1 MLMLAGEVRHLRNLR
16 FRHLIGIN
24 PADSDPFLMNV
35 HHDAIGFIVPLIEKA
50 LQYVN
55 DEIHRCVI
63 VIEKQN
69 LVEAG
74 PLGLRF
80 GLGDDP
86 ATQIPVI
93 VPIALL

>member
-1 MLMLAGEVRHLRNLR
+1 MLAGEVRHLRNLR

-35 HHDAIGFIVPLIEKA
+35 HHDAIGFIVPLVEKA

-55 DEIHRCVI
+55 DEIHRCII
-63 VIEKQN
+63 VIEKQH

-74 PLGLRF
+74 PLGLGF